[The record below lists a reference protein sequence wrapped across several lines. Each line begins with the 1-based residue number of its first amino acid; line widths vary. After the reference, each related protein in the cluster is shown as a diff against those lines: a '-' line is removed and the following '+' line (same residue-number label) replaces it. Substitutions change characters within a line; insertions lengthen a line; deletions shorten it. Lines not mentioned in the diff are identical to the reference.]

1 MKMEYNSRIGN
12 RARWIK
18 WRCQNFVRKFRSSC
32 FCAYTEKIRPKMTQ
46 VIVKLPKFHLCRKST
61 LVRLTIV
68 TRCRTRMLLFLYMA
82 QKNGA
87 RDSLPSLK
95 YTQSAVCI
103 CLCFV
108 SFIHSFIRLF
118 QTTRSI
124 VKNRNWQTE
133 QTDRQMYWNI
143 VNRSIKAVPD
153 ITHELDSHSLTADV
167 SVTSCCGEYLPHF
180 DVILT

>member
-1 MKMEYNSRIGN
+1 MEYNSRIGN

-95 YTQSAVCI
+95 YTQSPQSAVCI

-108 SFIHSFIRLF
+108 SFIHSFIYSFISDNKVHSKKQKLTDR
-118 QTTRSI
+118 
-124 VKNRNWQTE
+124 
-133 QTDRQMYWNI
+133 TDRQTN
-143 VNRSIKAVPD
+143 VLK
-153 ITHELDSHSLTADV
+153 H
-167 SVTSCCGEYLPHF
+167 C
-180 DVILT
+180 